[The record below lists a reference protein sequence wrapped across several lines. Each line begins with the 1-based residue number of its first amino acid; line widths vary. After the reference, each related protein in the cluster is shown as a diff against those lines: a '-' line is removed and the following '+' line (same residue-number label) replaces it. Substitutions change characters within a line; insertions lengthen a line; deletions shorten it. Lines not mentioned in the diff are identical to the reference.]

1 MLAQFVTDEA
11 LFRASGKLE
20 CSPVAD
26 GLIIPAIKVALDGL
40 QQRQRVIADN
50 VANINTPG
58 FQARTLDFENALTS
72 AVATDPNA
80 SIDTLSSSVTSGF
93 TTDPSRQDGNN
104 VILEKE
110 TLNGTETNL
119 RYSMALRAID
129 GRFATMRD
137 VLKGS

>member
-1 MLAQFVTDEA
+1 MT
-11 LFRASGKLE
+11 
-20 CSPVAD
+20 D

-58 FQARTLDFENALTS
+58 FQARTLDFENALSS
-72 AVATDPNA
+72 AVSTDPRA
-80 SIDTLSSSVTSGF
+80 SIDTLSSTITSGF
-93 TTDPSRQDGNN
+93 TGDPSRQDGNN
-104 VILEKE
+104 VSLEKE

-119 RYSMALRAID
+119 RFSMALRAID

-137 VLKGS
+137 VLKGM